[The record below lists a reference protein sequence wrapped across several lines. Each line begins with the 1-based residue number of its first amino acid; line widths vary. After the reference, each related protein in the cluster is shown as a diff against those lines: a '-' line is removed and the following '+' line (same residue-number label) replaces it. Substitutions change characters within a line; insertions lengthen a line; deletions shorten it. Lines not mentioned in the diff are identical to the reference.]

1 MGKQFEA
8 LTQEHIDFIEAQ
20 KIFFVGTA
28 TADSK
33 VNISPKGMDSLKVVD
48 DKRVIWLNMTGSGN
62 ETSAHVQEQA
72 RMTIMFSA
80 FEGSPMIMRLYGQA
94 KVIHHNDS
102 EWESLY
108 SQFPSNMG
116 ARQIFDL
123 NIEMVQISCGMSVP
137 FFDYVEEREQLNVST
152 KRKGQDGVKQYW
164 KDKNQFSLD
173 GLPTKI
179 VEKNLLDD

>member
-1 MGKQFEA
+1 MGKQYEE
-8 LTQEHIDFIEAQ
+8 LTQEHIEFIEAQ

-33 VNISPKGMDSLKVVD
+33 VNISPKGMDSLKVINNR
-48 DKRVIWLNMTGSGN
+48 RVIWLNMTGSGN
-62 ETSAHVQEQA
+62 ETAAHVQELS

-108 SQFPSNMG
+108 SKFQSN
-116 ARQIFDL
+116 
-123 NIEMVQISCGMSVP
+123 S
-137 FFDYVEEREQLNVST
+137 
-152 KRKGQDGVKQYW
+152 
-164 KDKNQFSLD
+164 
-173 GLPTKI
+173 
-179 VEKNLLDD
+179 